1 MTAYY
6 NEIDPYAAQ
15 WLRNLIDA
23 GHIARGDVDER
34 NIVDV
39 RADDLR
45 GYTQCHFF
53 AGVGGWPFALRLAG
67 WPDDQPVW
75 TGSCPC
81 QPYSEAGKRLGADD
95 GRHLWPDWFRLI
107 RERRPSIV
115 FGEQVP
121 EAIKLGWLDEV
132 SSDFQSVRYAIGSAV
147 LSACLVTTASRR
159 SGLQSRDDRAYCPIG
174 PLMPYFVMIGPI
186 ARVMSSARAI
196 LPGDGETDDRFST
209 GRDDGQRIASGSVAG
224 RLTIE
229 RIAGKDFTTLAA
241 IARMRELCRVEQ
253 RPAPVAPAPA
263 KARRRNNRAS
273 RLGHPRRRS
282 SEALALARA
291 SLQRLKKPSPTTS
304 SRNPNVPDQQP

>member
-147 LSACLVTTASRR
+147 LSACLVEARQERERLWFVACANGFTPQRATESWMECDPWPADEGVARVAHGIPEQPLTR
-159 SGLQSRDDRAYCPIG
+159 RAYGNAIVPQAAAEFI
-174 PLMPYFVMIGPI
+174 
-186 ARVMSSARAI
+186 RA
-196 LPGDGETDDRFST
+196 
-209 GRDDGQRIASGSVAG
+209 
-224 RLTIE
+224 
-229 RIAGKDFTTLAA
+229 
-241 IARMRELCRVEQ
+241 CRV
-253 RPAPVAPAPA
+253 
-263 KARRRNNRAS
+263 
-273 RLGHPRRRS
+273 
-282 SEALALARA
+282 
-291 SLQRLKKPSPTTS
+291 KP
-304 SRNPNVPDQQP
+304 